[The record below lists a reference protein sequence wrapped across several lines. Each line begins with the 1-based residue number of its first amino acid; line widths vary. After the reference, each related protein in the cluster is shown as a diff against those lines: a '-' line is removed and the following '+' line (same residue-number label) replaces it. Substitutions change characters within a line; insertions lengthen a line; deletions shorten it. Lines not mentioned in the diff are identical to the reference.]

1 MGLSEKDEQ
10 ILAQIASDI
19 ESGRHLLRTEEGWKA
34 IGIDKVEYNK
44 MFYDLIYANVY
55 FDWASSDWDETIE
68 RQAMML
74 LFVKSHMNYEFN
86 ELLKSLCQEIST
98 SKS

>member
-1 MGLSEKDEQ
+1 MGLSTKDEQ

-34 IGIDKVEYNK
+34 LGIGKDEYNK
-44 MFYDLIYANVY
+44 VFFDLIYANVY
-55 FDWASSDWDETIE
+55 FDWVGSDWDETIE

-74 LFVKSHMNYEFN
+74 LFVKSHLNYEFN
-86 ELLKSLCQEIST
+86 ELLKSICQEKST
-98 SKS
+98 SNS